1 MRPQARIDPEHEPVA
16 RRVQQLAPVVAVTA
30 GFTFLVVTVLVVAS
44 HTTRLDLLLD
54 SSSITHVPRSV
65 RSVTKAFLH
74 LADPEYALLV
84 TVGLGIVVAQHT
96 GRVQHAVRSVLALVP
111 WLVVTVG
118 LKHAL
123 DRELPGEGGG
133 LGYPSGHTGAVVLL
147 ASLVLLTLV
156 ELVPAGP
163 VRRTLAALT
172 VSVPALM
179 AVILLVGHFHWFTD
193 IVGGAALAVTCVAG
207 ATWATPP
214 LVAAVDRSVRH
225 ALGRERAGSRSA

>member
-1 MRPQARIDPEHEPVA
+1 MRPAARIETEHETVA
-16 RRVQQLAPVVAVTA
+16 DRLHRLAPVVAGTAGLTFLAVTA
-30 GFTFLVVTVLVVAS
+30 LVVAGR
-44 HTTRLDLLLD
+44 TTRLDLLLD

-65 RSVTKAFLH
+65 RSVTKVFLR

-84 TVGLGIVVAQHT
+84 AVGLGIVVAQHT
-96 GRVQHAVRSVLALVP
+96 GRVHHAVRSVLALVP

-133 LGYPSGHTGAVVLL
+133 LGYPSGHTGAAVLL
-147 ASLVLLTLV
+147 ASLVLLALV

-214 LVAAVDRSVRH
+214 LVAAADRALHH
-225 ALGRERAGSRSA
+225 ALGRGQAGSRSA